1 MQNLTPIEFTSYME
15 REISTFAK
23 KKSVKLF
30 QEYGIVVSVQDGV
43 AVVTGLRKVGSSET
57 VKFSKGISG
66 MVQTL
71 ERDVTR
77 ICLMG
82 SDSAVKPGDIVFRL
96 RKFVE
101 VPAGLDLLGRVVNS
115 LGMPIDGKGPLIR
128 WNSIKMKNKSKMLNS
143 FKLATKKAKKANK
156 IAAAKI
162 KKANITSSS
171 VKTATITSPIVNTA
185 SSINTSTTPTP
196 APRKRGRPAK
206 RQYSTMPEKIKKAK
220 KGVKAKKSGKV
231 TNQLKNKLVYY
242 RVERPAPG
250 IMARQSIHEPLQTG
264 LKAIDAMIPI
274 GRGQRELILGDRG
287 TGKTMIAIDAI
298 INQTEHTQ
306 RHPYDKI
313 VCVYVAIGQRQS
325 KVQEVVNI
333 LEKHNA
339 LSNTCIVF
347 APAYAPVILQFIAPY
362 AGTSIGEYFRD
373 SGKHSLVVYD
383 DLTKHAQLHRQ
394 LSLLLKTPPGRE
406 AYPGDVFYVHARLL
420 ERAAKLSKARRS
432 GSLTSLPIVET
443 FDGDSTAYIPT
454 NIISITDGQ
463 IYLRQDLFFS
473 GIRPAINLNFSVSRV
488 GSAAQIESMRLLC
501 GKLKLQMALYNDYKI
516 FARFSTDLD
525 PTIKQLLSRGDRLLE
540 LFKQRANVP
549 LSVQRQILS
558 FYIGL
563 KGFLDNVPL
572 SNISAFEH
580 QLHMYAQEHAIWY
593 PFFLN
598 LSDDIDEAVTNTLI
612 STFMTS
618 DYLMS

>member
-1 MQNLTPIEFTSYME
+1 MKNRSKLLNTFTPKATPALKPNTINTTKTNKATKAQKRSFATSINLTNAINE
-15 REISTFAK
+15 
-23 KKSVKLF
+23 
-30 QEYGIVVSVQDGV
+30 
-43 AVVTGLRKVGSSET
+43 
-57 VKFSKGISG
+57 
-66 MVQTL
+66 
-71 ERDVTR
+71 
-77 ICLMG
+77 
-82 SDSAVKPGDIVFRL
+82 
-96 RKFVE
+96 
-101 VPAGLDLLGRVVNS
+101 
-115 LGMPIDGKGPLIR
+115 
-128 WNSIKMKNKSKMLNS
+128 
-143 FKLATKKAKKANK
+143 TKKQV
-156 IAAAKI
+156 I
-162 KKANITSSS
+162 KDKSN
-171 VKTATITSPIVNTA
+171 
-185 SSINTSTTPTP
+185 TP
-196 APRKRGRPAK
+196 A
-206 RQYSTMPEKIKKAK
+206 KAK
-220 KGVKAKKSGKV
+220 KGQK
-231 TNQLKNKLVYY
+231 LKNKLVYY

-274 GRGQRELILGDRG
+274 GRGQRELILGDRN
-287 TGKTMIAIDAI
+287 TGKTAIAIDSI

-325 KVQEVVNI
+325 KVQEVVNV

-406 AYPGDVFYVHARLL
+406 AYPGDIFYVHARLL

-501 GKLKLQMALYNDYKI
+501 GKLKLQMALYNDYI
-516 FARFSTDLD
+516 NFCTFFYCIL
-525 PTIKQLLSRGDRLLE
+525 ILLL
-540 LFKQRANVP
+540 
-549 LSVQRQILS
+549 
-558 FYIGL
+558 
-563 KGFLDNVPL
+563 
-572 SNISAFEH
+572 
-580 QLHMYAQEHAIWY
+580 
-593 PFFLN
+593 
-598 LSDDIDEAVTNTLI
+598 
-612 STFMTS
+612 
-618 DYLMS
+618 